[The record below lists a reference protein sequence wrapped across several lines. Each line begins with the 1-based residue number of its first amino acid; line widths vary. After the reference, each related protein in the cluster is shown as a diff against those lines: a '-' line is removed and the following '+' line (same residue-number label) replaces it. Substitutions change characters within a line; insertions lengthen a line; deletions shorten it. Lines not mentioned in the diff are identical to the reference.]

1 MSTGTTTPA
10 TGPASPAADTTSP
23 GRGAAAGL
31 APDRSQPVPPG
42 DEWLALDPT
51 AQDLLFRAARTANTF
66 TDEPVT
72 DEQIAAIHDLVRY
85 GPTAY
90 NGQPLRVLLLRS
102 AAARARLLPHLS
114 SANRAKTAAAP
125 LVAVLA
131 ADVDFHERLP
141 ELFPHRPQARDWLAG
156 DRAQRAAQ
164 ARLNAALQ
172 IGYLIVGVRAAG
184 LAAGPMAG
192 FDPAGVAGEFFP
204 DGRHEVLVVMNLGR
218 PGPDAWQDR
227 LPRLTSGEVIRTL

>member
-1 MSTGTTTPA
+1 MTAA
-10 TGPASPAADTTSP
+10 T
-23 GRGAAAGL
+23 
-31 APDRSQPVPPG
+31 APDL
-42 DEWLALDPT
+42 LALDRA

-72 DEQIAAIHDLVRY
+72 DAQVAAIHDLIRY

-90 NGQPLRVLLLRS
+90 NGQPLRVLVLRS

-114 SANRAKTAAAP
+114 SSNRAKTASAP

-141 ELFPHRPQARDWLAG
+141 ELYPHRPQARDWLA
-156 DRAQRAAQ
+156 DRATRVEQ
-164 ARLNAALQ
+164 ARFSATLQ
-172 IGYLIVGVRAAG
+172 IGYLLVGVRAAG

-192 FDPAGVAGEFFP
+192 FDAAGVTREFFP
-204 DGRHEVLVVMNLGR
+204 DGRHEALLVMNVGR
-218 PGPDAWQDR
+218 PGPGSWQDR
-227 LPRLTSGEVIRTL
+227 LPRLTTEDVVQTL

>member
-1 MSTGTTTPA
+1 MTAP
-10 TGPASPAADTTSP
+10 TTSD
-23 GRGAAAGL
+23 L
-31 APDRSQPVPPG
+31 
-42 DEWLALDPT
+42 LALDRA

-72 DEQIAAIHDLVRY
+72 DDQVAAIHDLIRY

-102 AAARARLLPHLS
+102 PKSRARLLPYLS
-114 SANRAKTAAAP
+114 SGNRAKTASAP
-125 LVAVLA
+125 LTALLA

-141 ELFPHRPQARDWLAG
+141 ELYPHRPQARDWLA
-156 DRAQRAAQ
+156 DREARAEQ
-164 ARLNAALQ
+164 ARFNATLQ

-192 FDPAGVAGEFFP
+192 FDAGGVQREFFP
-204 DGRHEVLVVMNLGR
+204 DGRHEVLLLLNLGH
-218 PGPDAWQDR
+218 PGPDAWHPR
-227 LPRLTSGEVIRTL
+227 LPRLDTGEVIRTLDDAG

>member
-1 MSTGTTTPA
+1 MTALATP
-10 TGPASPAADTTSP
+10 
-23 GRGAAAGL
+23 GL
-31 APDRSQPVPPG
+31 
-42 DEWLALDPT
+42 LALDRA

-72 DEQIAAIHDLVRY
+72 DEQVAAIHDLIRY

-114 SANRAKTAAAP
+114 SSNRAKTAAAP

-131 ADVDFHERLP
+131 ADLDFHERLP
-141 ELFPHRPQARDWLAG
+141 ELYPHRPQARDWLG
-156 DRAQRAAQ
+156 DRVARAEQ
-164 ARLNAALQ
+164 ARLNATLQ
-172 IGYLIVGVRAAG
+172 IGYLLVGVRAAG

-192 FDPAGVAGEFFP
+192 FDAAGVTREFFP
-204 DGRHEVLVVMNLGR
+204 DGRHETLLVMNVGH
-218 PGPDAWQDR
+218 PGPDSWRAR
-227 LPRLTSGEVIRTL
+227 LPRLSTEDVVRTL